1 MVTHRLMRHSVRR
14 LARAGPAPY
23 DGSEPLED
31 APMAEDP
38 TPEGLFERG
47 LPVRRAVL
55 GADYVDNSLANANEF
70 MSAFQHVTTEM
81 AWGYVWTRPGLDR
94 RTRSLLNLAMLTALK
109 APAELKLH
117 VRGALANGV
126 TVDEIKEVLLHATV
140 YCGIPAGLEAFKAAN
155 EVLVAEGAVPDKP
168 AASQA

>member
-1 MVTHRLMRHSVRR
+1 
-14 LARAGPAPY
+14 
-23 DGSEPLED
+23 
-31 APMAEDP
+31 MADDP

-55 GADYVDNSLANANEF
+55 GADYVDASIANANDF
-70 MSAFQHVTTEM
+70 MTAFQHVTTEM
-81 AWGYVWTRPGLDR
+81 CWGYVWPRPGLDR

-117 VRGALANGV
+117 VRGALTNGV

-155 EVLVAEGAVPDKP
+155 EVLIAEGAVSAGPSPK
-168 AASQA
+168 AE